1 MLREYQEALAHK
13 AFEVLTNLKIVYLAM
28 EMRVGKTLIALQASD
43 LLGCKKVLFITKKKA
58 ISSILKDYS
67 NLKPSFEIDVT
78 NYEQVKKFK
87 PEYDVVIVDEA
98 HSLGAFPKPSQRTVA
113 VKSIVQGNYLILL
126 SGTPS
131 PESESQL
138 YHQFWVSAHSPFGAY
153 KNFYQWAKDYVNVRE
168 VRYNGIPVKDYKQ
181 AYRDKIIKIVEPYM
195 IRYTQ
200 KDAGFVHSEIDE
212 KIVEVD
218 VKDEIYQLV
227 RVLIRYRYYRFK
239 DGSEII
245 CDTPA
250 KLQGK
255 VHQLF
260 SGTVRTE
267 SGKAKILDT
276 SKAEYVKSHYKGVR
290 LAIFYKFAAEGAVL
304 KQSLPNWTDDPD
316 VFNNSSDKVFVCQIK
331 AGAMGVDLSTA
342 DVLLFYN
349 IDFSSLLYWQARA
362 RISCLDRERRPTVH
376 WIFAKDGIER
386 KIYKVV
392 QKKKDYTLF
401 YFAEDY
407 LNERAGIAKEDNR
420 LSSRAVLRG

>member
-28 EMRVGKTLIALQASD
+28 EMRVGKTLIALRAAE
-43 LLGCKKVLFITKKKA
+43 LLNAKSVLFVTKKKA
-58 ISSILKDYS
+58 ISSIEKDYK
-67 NLKPSFEIDVT
+67 NGQFKFDIRITNFEQLK
-78 NYEQVKKFK
+78 KCGGK
-87 PEYDVVIVDEA
+87 YDVVIIDEA

-138 YHQFWVSAHSPFGAY
+138 YHQFWVSDFSPFAEY
-153 KNFYQWAKDYVNVRE
+153 RNFYKWAKDYVNVRE
-168 VRYNGIPVKDYKQ
+168 MRYNGIPVKDYKR
-181 AYRDKIIKIVEPYM
+181 AYRDKIVKIVEPYM

-200 KDAGFVHSEIDE
+200 KDAGFVHSEIEE
-212 KIVEVD
+212 KVIEVPI
-218 VKDEIYQLV
+218 KPEIHRLV
-227 RVLIRYRYYRFK
+227 AALIRDRYYRFR

-290 LAIFYKFAAEGAVL
+290 LAIFYKFDAEGAAL
-304 KQSLPNWTDDPD
+304 RSTLPNHTDDPD
-316 VFNNSSDKVFVCQIK
+316 EFNKSDDKIFICQIA
-331 AGAMGVDLSTA
+331 AGAMGVDLSSA

-362 RISCLDRERRPTVH
+362 RVSSLDRARRPEVH
-376 WIFAKDGIER
+376 WIFAEGGIER
-386 KIYKVV
+386 KIYNVV

-401 YFAEDY
+401 YFAGDY
-407 LNERAGIAKEDNR
+407 LR
-420 LSSRAVLRG
+420 